1 MSVVNHTRVVRVPI
15 ANYTYS
21 VKRST
26 VPFVTPEDLL
36 DFDPAFAKIE
46 ADIWLL
52 KRDATYHVTSSF
64 HATRG
69 VSVQDVISFVHTE
82 CRDDTK
88 AKDFG
93 YTVYLVY
100 ENKT

>member
-26 VPFVTPEDLL
+26 VPVVTPDDLL
-36 DFDPAFAKIE
+36 DFDSAFAKIE

-52 KRDATYHVTSSF
+52 KKNATYHVTSTF
-64 HATRG
+64 TATG
-69 VSVQDVISFVHTE
+69 DVSVQDVISFVHTE

-100 ENKT
+100 ENKS